1 MRLCTEDGAYVREP
15 GWLKDLETAAAIAK
29 LHDVVQAST
38 AYDDTGTIGRR
49 VSMKINRNRSM
60 SFYRSAYWL
69 ISSTWQ
75 PVTPDYKPSVAMKHF
90 VTIDRSSVISIE
102 SLRVH

>member
-1 MRLCTEDGAYVREP
+1 MSTLQAFSVFLCISFFSIFHLNLLRKDGVWMRLCTEDGAYVREP

-49 VSMKINRNRSM
+49 VSM
-60 SFYRSAYWL
+60 
-69 ISSTWQ
+69 T
-75 PVTPDYKPSVAMKHF
+75 D
-90 VTIDRSSVISIE
+90 
-102 SLRVH
+102 

>member
-49 VSMKINRNRSM
+49 VSM
-60 SFYRSAYWL
+60 
-69 ISSTWQ
+69 T
-75 PVTPDYKPSVAMKHF
+75 D
-90 VTIDRSSVISIE
+90 
-102 SLRVH
+102 